1 MLDLASKKIAVKQ
14 SYQTGQKWV
23 ENAKIQ
29 KFKYDIW
36 FDFQTLRVCAA
47 AFSLFPLLNHR

>member
-14 SYQTGQKWV
+14 SYQTGQKLV

-29 KFKYDIW
+29 KFKCDIW
-36 FDFQTLRVCAA
+36 FDFQTLCACVQQL
-47 AFSLFPLLNHR
+47 SLFSRC